1 MENWLLMQT
10 FYHGLHTNTRETM
23 DATAGGAFLS
33 LTLTQ
38 ATNHVE
44 KMASNQAWNKESQP
58 HKKEREMHQLKEVNM
73 LSAKMDLIMK
83 RLEDKA
89 PEKKE
94 VMQLFESYMTCEVCG
109 NTVHSG
115 NQCPQLEEDVNYINN
130 NNQYRPQQN
139 QGWTQ

>member
-1 MENWLLMQT
+1 
-10 FYHGLHTNTRETM
+10 M
-23 DATAGGAFLS
+23 DAAAGGAFLS

-38 ATNHVE
+38 ASKLVE

-58 HKKEREMHQLKEVNM
+58 RKKERGMHQLKEVDM
-73 LSAKMDLIMK
+73 TSAKMDLLMK

-94 VMQLFESYMTCEVCG
+94 VMQLFESHMTCAECG
-109 NTVHSG
+109 NTGHTGS
-115 NQCPQLEEDVNYINN
+115 QCPQLAEDVSYINN

-139 QGWTQ
+139 QGWTQQRTNYTGNYSDNY